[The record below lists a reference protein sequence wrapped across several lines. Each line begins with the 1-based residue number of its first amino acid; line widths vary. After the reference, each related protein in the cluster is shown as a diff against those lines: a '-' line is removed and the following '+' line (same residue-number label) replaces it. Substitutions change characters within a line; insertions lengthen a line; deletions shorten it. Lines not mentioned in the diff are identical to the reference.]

1 MLTLITFPKAFG
13 LYSAS
18 PFCVKAAYLLT
29 LAGEPWQRQDQ
40 TDPRRMP
47 HGKLPVLRTPERL
60 VPDSDGIR
68 AWLESRGAEFDRGLT
83 DAQRASARALIHMAE
98 DHFYPYLVLDRWGND
113 AVWAIIRDTFFGEIP
128 RLLRKPVTNRIRAQV
143 LRGLDFQGMARFS
156 EAERRDR
163 VERSFEA
170 VTALLWQKPFLFGD
184 APTGAD
190 LSVAPMLAAMR
201 ATPVAT
207 PLQRRVAGDRVLSD
221 YIDRMDATLP
231 LT

>member
-1 MLTLITFPKAFG
+1 
-13 LYSAS
+13 
-18 PFCVKAAYLLT
+18 
-29 LAGEPWQRQDQ
+29 
-40 TDPRRMP
+40 
-47 HGKLPVLRTPERL
+47 
-60 VPDSDGIR
+60 
-68 AWLESRGAEFDRGLT
+68 
-83 DAQRASARALIHMAE
+83 MAE